1 VVRSL
6 ILAFLVFGCAAAS
19 PAADVSAEDARA
31 IRAVITEQLDAF
43 ARDDGARAFSLA
55 TSGIRERFGTPET
68 FMAMVRTGYPVVYR
82 PQSVQFEPPAV
93 VDGEVIQPVRMT
105 DADGQAWI
113 AFYPMQRQADGA
125 WRINGCQLERL
136 RGQRT

>member
-1 VVRSL
+1 MTVFDGPPVLTHSSFQPRKNPEH
-6 ILAFLVFGCAAAS
+6 IHIVGIHLV
-19 PAADVSAEDARA
+19 
-31 IRAVITEQLDAF
+31 
-43 ARDDGARAFSLA
+43 GAPS
-55 TSGIRERFGTPET
+55 IRERFGTPET

-82 PQSVQFEPPAV
+82 PQSVQFEAPAV